1 MPEDAQSSLL
11 VGNRSNLFRLRP
23 VGTGGNGKRGGD
35 GAVRRT
41 LEGDKVLYCT
51 SFKAIMIA
59 NLDWID

>member
-1 MPEDAQSSLL
+1 LPEDAQSSLL
-11 VGNRSNLFRLRP
+11 VD
-23 VGTGGNGKRGGD
+23 TDGNGKRGGD

>member
-11 VGNRSNLFRLRP
+11 VD
-23 VGTGGNGKRGGD
+23 TDGNGKRGGD

-41 LEGDKVLYCT
+41 LEGDEVLYCT
-51 SFKAIMIA
+51 SFKAMMVA

>member
-11 VGNRSNLFRLRP
+11 VGNRSNLFRL

-51 SFKAIMIA
+51 SFKAIMVA

>member
-11 VGNRSNLFRLRP
+11 VGNRSNLFRL